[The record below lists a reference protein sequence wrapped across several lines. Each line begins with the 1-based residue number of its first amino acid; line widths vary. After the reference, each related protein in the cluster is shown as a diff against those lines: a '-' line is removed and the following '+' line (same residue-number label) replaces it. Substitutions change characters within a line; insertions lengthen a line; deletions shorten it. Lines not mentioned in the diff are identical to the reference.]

1 MDLWSLGVLLFA
13 MVCGTVPFKA
23 SNMPDLHKL
32 ILKAEFS
39 FPSSVK
45 LSKGVKDLISRLI
58 VLSPNK
64 RLSIPEIMRHPWVRG
79 RVVKEGTKNRR
90 HTTMNSS

>member
-1 MDLWSLGVLLFA
+1 MLLYA

-23 SNMPDLHKL
+23 PNMPELHKL
-32 ILKAEFS
+32 ILKAS
-39 FPSSVK
+39 FTFPPSVT

-64 RLSIPEIMRHPWVRG
+64 RLAIPQILVHPWICG
-79 RVVKEGTKNRR
+79 KPGLSKF
-90 HTTMNSS
+90 S